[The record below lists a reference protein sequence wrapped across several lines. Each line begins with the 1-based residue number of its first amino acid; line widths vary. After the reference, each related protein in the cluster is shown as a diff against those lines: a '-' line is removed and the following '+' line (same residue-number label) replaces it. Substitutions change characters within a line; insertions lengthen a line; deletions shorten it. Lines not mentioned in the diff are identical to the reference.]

1 MLWTVF
7 FVLASFFAIIGLMEF
22 VMCMIEI
29 ISTRSTKS
37 LKEIRIVADIEGHE
51 ENVEFILGSL
61 CVMAERITFKNAVT
75 KVLIQATDADK
86 ATYERIKDYVEEN
99 SGIYLIENNE
109 QM

>member
-29 ISTRSTKS
+29 ISTRSTRS

-51 ENVEFILGSL
+51 KNVEFVLGSL
-61 CVMAERITFKNAVT
+61 CIMAERITFKNAVT
-75 KVLIQATDADK
+75 KVLIHADNADV
-86 ATYERIKDYVEEN
+86 ATYQRIKDYVEEN
-99 SGIYLIENNE
+99 SGIYLIENDE

>member
-51 ENVEFILGSL
+51 KNVEFVLGSL

-75 KVLIQATDADK
+75 KVLIHADNADI
-86 ATYERIKDYVEEN
+86 ATYQRIKDYVEEN
-99 SGIYLIENNE
+99 SGIYLIEKDE